1 MESKILKYEEL
12 AELRKQLEDIGV
24 ATESQNRLPMFEPTL
39 KPQYQKRVYEGK
51 YGKLLVEGRLGQAHK
66 NLLEAILWK
75 REAHTYIEIEGKEHL
90 KVAYDREKIRK
101 YLSQS
106 SKYSYAKYKEL
117 LKDMIQTY
125 IELETDKVRI
135 KGTLI
140 MKVQES
146 LVKKPTKGKSP
157 IIPEETPLTV
167 VIFGD
172 VATALI
178 DKELRFTYDPK
189 PIMKLDSGISQA
201 IVRFLKT
208 HQSHPQ
214 AGYHL
219 KGLVANL
226 IENVE
231 GQKWWDIRR
240 LLKKDAEKLEDLG
253 IAIDFKQDRLYV
265 VDGKV
270 KV

>member
-1 MESKILKYEEL
+1 MDRVPKYEEL
-12 AELRKQLEDIGV
+12 AELRKSLEDIGV
-24 ATESQNRLPMFEPTL
+24 TTESQNRLPIFEPTL
-39 KPQYQKRVYEGK
+39 KAEYKKRVYEGK

-75 REAHTYIEIEGKEHL
+75 REAHSYIEIEGKDYL
-90 KVAYDREKIRK
+90 RVAYDREKIRK
-101 YLSQS
+101 YLSQG
-106 SKYSYAKYKEL
+106 SKYNYARYKAL
-117 LKDMIQTY
+117 LQDMIQTY

-140 MKVQES
+140 LEVRES
-146 LVKKPTKGKSP
+146 LVKKPTKSKSP
-157 IIPEETPLTV
+157 IIPEETPLTT
-167 VIFGD
+167 VIFGA

-189 PIMKLDSGISQA
+189 PITQLDSGISQA

-208 HQSHPQ
+208 HQSHPR

-219 KGLVANL
+219 RELVANL
-226 IENVE
+226 TENTE
-231 GQKWWDIRR
+231 GQDWWNIKRF
-240 LLKKDAEKLEDLG
+240 LKKDAEKLEDLG
-253 IAIDFKQDRLYV
+253 IAIDFKQNRLYV